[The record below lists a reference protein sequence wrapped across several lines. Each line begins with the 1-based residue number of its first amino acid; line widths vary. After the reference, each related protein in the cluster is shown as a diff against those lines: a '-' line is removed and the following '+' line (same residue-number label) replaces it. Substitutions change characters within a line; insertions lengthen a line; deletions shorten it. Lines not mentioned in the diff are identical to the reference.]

1 LRSKQSLLSRITGV
15 LTLGWS
21 NSPGGRLRLRR
32 IVSRSVRSALRA
44 RSRPFQCQLFRS
56 IAVVSP
62 HPDDETLGCA
72 GTLALLTQAGA
83 QAHVVLVTDGSA
95 SHPSHPRLTADQ
107 IAETRKAEART
118 ATGKLGLN
126 RDLVHFVGAPDGR
139 LASLDSANTSAV
151 ASKIAGI
158 LQAIAPQLVL
168 LPLRRD
174 GSTDHN
180 ATFALVQLALQK
192 TGMRPRIF
200 EFPIWAWRNPLLQ
213 LGPMLTSTAV
223 WRTDIEGVLNQ
234 KEAAIDSYVS
244 QIRPI
249 PPDTLSVLSQEFT
262 SEFRFTEEFFFER

>member
-1 LRSKQSLLSRITGV
+1 M
-15 LTLGWS
+15 
-21 NSPGGRLRLRR
+21 RLRR
-32 IVSRSVRSALRA
+32 LVSRSVRSALRA
-44 RSRPFQCQLFRS
+44 RSRPFQCRLFRS

-72 GTLALLTQAGA
+72 GTLALLVQAGA
-83 QAHVVLVTDGSA
+83 EAHVIFVTDGSA

-107 IAETRKAEART
+107 IAETRKAEALT
-118 ATGKLGLN
+118 AAGKLGLN
-126 RDLVHFVGAPDGR
+126 GGRVHFVGGPDGK
-139 LASLDSANTSAV
+139 LAGLDDASTGAI

-158 LQAIAPQLVL
+158 LQAAAPELVF

-180 ATFALVQLALQK
+180 ATFGLVQLALQK
-192 TGMRPRIF
+192 AVMRPRIF

-223 WRTDIEGVLNQ
+223 WRTDIEGVLSQ

-244 QIRPI
+244 QICPI
-249 PPDTLSVLSQEFT
+249 PPDTLSVLSEEFT